1 MNELRAELKLATET
15 FTTCVEFFGENAR
28 KQQPNIF
35 FTYISNFIKAFQK
48 CSAELKERKVQQ
60 ERARETEKK
69 QATIRKTP
77 GKSHD
82 LMNELAARLNGN
94 GNERVRSKKLASSD
108 IADGDFERIMTTSS
122 DIADGDFERI
132 MTNLKEGYVASDGP
146 PVPARR
152 SRQSVSPSRRSKV
165 LTPQLVDRERV

>member
-108 IADGDFERIMTTSS
+108 IADGDFERIMT
-122 DIADGDFERI
+122 
-132 MTNLKEGYVASDGP
+132 NLKEGYVASDGP